1 MEEEKMSIDQIRTL
15 PKAAIAQKYGCSVQ
29 YVRKILQGK
38 YNMSSPRSRKIK
50 KDIDDIIKILERKTD
65 LRS

>member
-1 MEEEKMSIDQIRTL
+1 MEEEKMSIDQIRSL

-38 YNMSSPRSRKIK
+38 YHMTTIRSKQIK
-50 KDIDDIIKILERKTD
+50 KDIEDIIKILERYTD
-65 LRS
+65 IEK